1 MFKDLQMRNSG
12 KGGAVVRAEAGEVH
26 EGHIIKGLKCQAKEF
41 GLDPEGNE
49 HLQKVLAPPCTRPM
63 HRHRC

>member
-26 EGHIIKGLKCQAKEF
+26 GGRIIKGLKC
-41 GLDPEGNE
+41 
-49 HLQKVLAPPCTRPM
+49 
-63 HRHRC
+63 